1 MGTSSHSD
9 GAEAA
14 PPAIELKQRLDQP
27 EDGDPPLTDRPQ
39 QFSEAESNAEL
50 EEIRKSSGSNF
61 QLYEFDLQHV
71 KGAVDQSVP
80 NNTSDFVEGKV
91 LNGVPNMEQILAKVE
106 VMATIEEE
114 NTNHSNTEVECEPG
128 AQVQQTTSKARK
140 LTQRSQTCSRKIK

>member
-1 MGTSSHSD
+1 MWALST
-9 GAEAA
+9 
-14 PPAIELKQRLDQP
+14 I
-27 EDGDPPLTDRPQ
+27 
-39 QFSEAESNAEL
+39 
-50 EEIRKSSGSNF
+50 
-61 QLYEFDLQHV
+61 V
-71 KGAVDQSVP
+71 
-80 NNTSDFVEGKV
+80 KV